1 MILFVGTH
9 GVSAGLRRENNGMV
23 SSPPD
28 VKTLVLQKNPV
39 VLDDFIELCRQHLV
53 PQA

>member
-1 MILFVGTH
+1 MILLVGTH
-9 GVSAGLRRENNGMV
+9 GVNAGLRRDNNGMV

-39 VLDDFIELCRQHLV
+39 VLDDVIQLCRQYLF